1 VIRQKSRSGVSDAAT
16 PRYDD
21 PVAKQRKPTW
31 AEIGF
36 RNAGFAATA
45 RALKFALGW
54 GLATA
59 SLGREP
65 ESVEEY
71 AKEAQ
76 ESRAT
81 AFRDQQA
88 FRLAFPDEENPTR
101 MNRVSGAQAR
111 YDELYRL
118 IRDTKKRAIEAQ
130 PLMFLTGGSAAR

>member
-1 VIRQKSRSGVSDAAT
+1 
-16 PRYDD
+16 
-21 PVAKQRKPTW
+21 VAKQRKPTW